1 MNLVRNRIVCF
12 AVWMAGM
19 GGIAW
24 AQDGSVSI
32 TAGAQAR
39 EVVVSV
45 QNGSNNCGM
54 EIRFGDG
61 RDVKKRL
68 DAGEAW
74 TINHS
79 YAGDG
84 NFGIQAEGV
93 LVARGLRTVGPCK
106 YGNQALLAV
115 AGSKASLQTA
125 TAAPVPVAGPAAA
138 PAAASAAVGAQ
149 AAAPATPAS
158 NQGAHQD
165 MVLMVRKNASALKL
179 VNTLDGGK
187 RVSNPEEL
195 VRSGSSLCIV
205 KFPNAYGAVPDAS
218 VDVLAGTAL
227 RRYFAQLT
235 GGKEVTLRNVQ
246 CIANYGA
253 NVAFRAS
260 SDLVLVQRQAL
271 PALLN
276 GSAEFA
282 QGYEAL
288 HEVSHA
294 SLFALADRMKQA
306 EARRQQ
312 AIANRTQELD
322 TLAQANSTEK
332 IGSIAF
338 GVPGSA
344 GQAAFCTLSYD
355 GEQGAAILGYA
366 YRGFATQSEAFRA
379 QAESVQATLDNKR
392 PYAKAYANIEALY
405 EARQT
410 RPDEC
415 LVYVDF
421 PANLKKVAAALQ
433 RDNKAAPV
441 VNEMVATAELRDEW
455 AKVAGYRQYAE
466 YQTARDMKANA
477 QQFKQLGEYRV
488 TDKAGLDAAVREMQA
503 SRYAS
508 GGDLGEVLN
517 FLKDKAEAAGK
528 SGATAVGV
536 RDARQKATREAAEAS
551 AAAERRRR
559 EEYAREYPFIAV
571 LTCGMPGHI
580 NIMACFAG
588 GSRGVDTEL
597 KLRNGDNSGMYKVY
611 NLQQA
616 GQERRDGFHIDLR
629 RNFDLRAQNAH
640 DTLILGLKIIDRV
653 TGNVLH
659 QDQAARFDVV
669 SARN

>member
-1 MNLVRNRIVCF
+1 MKPTSNRIVCL
-12 AVWMAGM
+12 ALWMAGM
-19 GGIAW
+19 GGSAW
-24 AQDGSVSI
+24 AQDGTVTI

-39 EVVVSV
+39 DVVVSV
-45 QNGSNNCGM
+45 QNGANNCGM

-68 DAGEAW
+68 EVGEVW
-74 TINHS
+74 TVNHT
-79 YAGDG
+79 YAAEGS
-84 NFGIQAEGV
+84 FGIRAEGV
-93 LVARGLRTVGPCK
+93 LVARGLRTVGPCS
-106 YGNQALLAV
+106 YGHQALFA
-115 AGSKASLQTA
+115 AGGNNASMQTA
-125 TAAPVPVAGPAAA
+125 AGAPAPA
-138 PAAASAAVGAQ
+138 PAAGGARPAAS
-149 AAAPATPAS
+149 ATPAD

-165 MVLMVRKNASALKL
+165 MVLMVRKNASTLKL
-179 VNTLDGGK
+179 VSTIDGGK
-187 RVSNPEEL
+187 RLSNTDEL

-205 KFPNAYGAVPDAS
+205 KFPNAYGAVPDTS
-218 VDVLAGTAL
+218 VDVVARAELD
-227 RRYFAQLT
+227 RYLSQFT
-235 GGKEVTLRNVQ
+235 GGKQVSLRKVQ
-246 CIANYGA
+246 CIANHSA
-253 NVAFRAS
+253 NATFQAS

-271 PALLN
+271 SILVN

-294 SLFALADRMKQA
+294 RLFALAEQMKQA

-312 AIANRTQELD
+312 TLANRVQELD
-322 TLAQANSTEK
+322 ALAQANSTDK

-338 GVPGSA
+338 GVPRSA
-344 GQAAFCTLSYD
+344 GQVALCTLSYEGD
-355 GEQGAAILGYA
+355 QGAAILGYA
-366 YRGFATQSEAFRA
+366 YRGLATQSDAFRSQA
-379 QAESVQATLDNKR
+379 QSVRATVDNKR

-410 RPDEC
+410 KPDEC

-421 PANLKKVAAALQ
+421 PANLKKVSAALL
-433 RDNKAAPV
+433 RDSKASAV
-441 VNEMVATAELRDEW
+441 VNELVDTADLRDEW
-455 AKVAGYRQYAE
+455 AKVAGYRHYAE
-466 YQTARDMKANA
+466 YQTARDMKVDA
-477 QQFKQLGEYRV
+477 QQFKQLGEYRI
-488 TDKAGLDAAVREMQA
+488 TDKAGLDAAIRDMQA

-508 GGDLGEVLN
+508 GSDLGDLLN
-517 FLKDKAEAAGK
+517 FLRDKAEAAGK
-528 SGATAVGV
+528 PGVTAVSL
-536 RDARQKATREAAEAS
+536 RDARQKATREAAETS

-616 GQERRDGFHIDLR
+616 GQERRDGFYIDLR
-629 RNFDLRAQNAH
+629 RNFDLRAQNA
-640 DTLILGLKIIDRV
+640 DGTLILGLKIIDRV

-659 QDQAARFDVV
+659 QDQASRFDVV